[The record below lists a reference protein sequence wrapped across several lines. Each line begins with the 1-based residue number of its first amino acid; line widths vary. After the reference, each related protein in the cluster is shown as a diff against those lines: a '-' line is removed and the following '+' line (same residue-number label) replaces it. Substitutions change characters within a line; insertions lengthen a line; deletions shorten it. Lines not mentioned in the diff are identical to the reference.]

1 MAVYFLEAKAQPGDV
16 DYSDRP
22 QTINLGLRSWELKP
36 RPEYEGRRVIEVD
49 DEPTFTMLKQNY
61 PSLKAATDLIEARE
75 WSNLKVA
82 VAKALEPIEAR
93 LSALE
98 AKGRR
103 KKGPD

>member
-1 MAVYFLEAKAQPGDV
+1 MAVYLLEAKVQPGEVGYTDK
-16 DYSDRP
+16 P
-22 QTINLGLRSWELKP
+22 KTINLGTRSWTLKP
-36 RPEYEGRRVIEVD
+36 RPEYGGRRVIEVD
-49 DEPTFTMLKQNY
+49 DERTFTMLKQNNS
-61 PSLKAATDLIEARE
+61 SLKVATDLIEERE
-75 WSNLKVA
+75 WSNLNVA